1 MTGYH
6 DPLCLVFKSI
16 LLFCFGRHVTCKHC
30 LPLDDEPFTL
40 LVLAALSFV
49 LLCLFLSVL
58 FEIVSYYIAQVGFET
73 SGHKGPSFPSLL
85 SGWAGRSFIL
95 WSEV

>member
-1 MTGYH
+1 MPSFQKYFVVL
-6 DPLCLVFKSI
+6 LCEF
-16 LLFCFGRHVTCKHC
+16 FGRHVTCKHC

-49 LLCLFLSVL
+49 LLCLFLLVS
-58 FEIVSYYIAQVGFET
+58 FETVSYYIAQVGFET